1 MATSEQVRSLTTP
14 VEPLTGDKRSRE
26 DGVTDE
32 GPSLPPASR
41 NNNNFGNNPA
51 AFQQQPQSMM
61 NENYMQSLMGG
72 RLQQMQSNGDAMP
85 VHDAL
90 YIGDLQWVRLLC
102 RLLSTCVYLS
112 KLFFL
117 LFRPFSPLVFSG
129 QLMKICAKSLLIVV

>member
-1 MATSEQVRSLTTP
+1 MTTREQVRALTTP
-14 VEPLTGDKRSRE
+14 VEPATGDKRHRE
-26 DGVTDE
+26 DGVMDE

-51 AFQQQPQSMM
+51 AFQQQQQSMM
-61 NENYMQSLMGG
+61 NENLMQSMMAGG
-72 RLQQMQSNGDAMP
+72 RLQLMQNNGDPSMP

-102 RLLSTCVYLS
+102 RLLSTCVHLS

-117 LFRPFSPLVFSG
+117 LFRPFPPLVDN
-129 QLMKICAKSLLIVV
+129 

>member
-1 MATSEQVRSLTTP
+1 METREQVQALTTP
-14 VEPLTGDKRSRE
+14 VEPLTGDKRNRE

-41 NNNNFGNNPA
+41 NNNNNIGNNPA
-51 AFQQQPQSMM
+51 AFQQQQQSMM
-61 NENYMQSLMGG
+61 NENFIQSMMIGS
-72 RLQQMQSNGDAMP
+72 RLQQMQNNGDPSMP

-102 RLLSTCVYLS
+102 RLLSACVHLS

-117 LFRPFSPLVFSG
+117 LFRPFSPLF
-129 QLMKICAKSLLIVV
+129 

>member
-1 MATSEQVRSLTTP
+1 MSTREQVQSLTTP
-14 VEPLTGDKRSRE
+14 VEPVTGDKRHRE
-26 DGVTDE
+26 DSVMDE

-41 NNNNFGNNPA
+41 NNNNNLGNNQA
-51 AFQQQPQSMM
+51 NFQRQQQSMNFMQSMM
-61 NENYMQSLMGG
+61 AGG
-72 RLQQMQSNGDAMP
+72 RLQLMQNNGDSNMA

-117 LFRPFSPLVFSG
+117 LSRPFPSLFLVDN
-129 QLMKICAKSLLIVV
+129 